1 MSRYVTLPCS
11 GCYSAGE
18 YGGSEHNYPYDGC
31 RLGAGCHEC
40 GYTGKRRTYFA
51 MPDMRTP

>member
-1 MSRYVTLPCS
+1 VSRYVTLPCS